1 MSQQNISRKLA
12 QVKKGTLH
20 VGVDLGLENNV
31 AIVINKYAQRLGRF
45 RFPNDHEAMNTSID
59 RLRKLSKKVARQKF

>member
-31 AIVINKYAQRLGRF
+31 AIVINEHAERIGAL
-45 RFPNDHEAMNTSID
+45 SIF
-59 RLRKLSKKVARQKF
+59 K